1 MPTTQ
6 NVQNVQNVQNIQ
18 NVQHTTVPMQTPP
31 AQAQF
36 FHMPAPQT
44 PPAQVQP
51 AQTAV
56 IQNPPPEMPAPM
68 TDWSS
73 EITVPPESGAAQ
85 QPSVSPM
92 LRPAMRSELAGS
104 SNTLDLRHHMPDDV
118 IESPT
123 SVAEAYLG
131 SMKSI
136 LARNKGNFVVATFL
150 IGTQGTT
157 TWEGLLYEVG
167 GDYLVIHQTGRDRYI
182 VCDMYSL
189 KYIEFYDAER
199 KQLCDNLMWPDGWQN
214 GC

>member
-18 NVQHTTVPMQTPP
+18 NVQHTTVPMHTPP

-85 QPSVSPM
+85 QPSVSQT
-92 LRPAMRSELAGS
+92 LRRWERTAGRYQRCRRSGCLS
-104 SNTLDLRHHMPDDV
+104 DCKTR
-118 IESPT
+118 
-123 SVAEAYLG
+123 
-131 SMKSI
+131 
-136 LARNKGNFVVATFL
+136 R
-150 IGTQGTT
+150 
-157 TWEGLLYEVG
+157 
-167 GDYLVIHQTGRDRYI
+167 TG
-182 VCDMYSL
+182 
-189 KYIEFYDAER
+189 
-199 KQLCDNLMWPDGWQN
+199 
-214 GC
+214 